1 MDRETK
7 SIPKRLLSFLL
18 PHWKLVI
25 LATIASAIGSSLE
38 ASIPVLIGMV
48 IDILS
53 GKENLISGILK
64 QLGFTNIKLA
74 SINVLP
80 IYILAVIIITG
91 IFTFVMIYTLSLVG
105 QRAIVKI
112 RELLFRRLIRL
123 SLSYHSK
130 IKKGDFIS
138 RVLSDVSTIQDTA
151 NSLKD
156 IIHSTVMVIIILII
170 MFSRYWELTLL
181 TIITFP
187 LLVLIIN
194 RLSERMRSAG
204 RVLQKKIGE
213 ISAYLNEALN
223 GIRLIKAFTREEY
236 EDKRFMNVNI
246 GAFRSW
252 MRTVKLEA
260 MLRPIMELCSGFGMV
275 IVFWLG
281 CKKVMSG
288 EITTGML
295 MEFIGLVMLMYQPIR
310 TLGRVSTTIQ
320 RTFAASERIFEVVD
334 AKEEITEPERPILIE
349 KIMGYVEFKGVYFSY
364 DNNRYVL
371 KNIDLKVE
379 PNDSIALVGPSG
391 AGKTTL
397 VNLIPRF
404 YDTTGGN
411 IFIDGIDI
419 RELPLRKLRS
429 QIGIVPQEMTLF
441 GMTVKENILY
451 GRLNATM
458 DEVVEAAKAAN
469 AHNFIERLPNKY
481 ETQIGESGLILSGG
495 EQQRLAIAR
504 AILSDTRI
512 LILDEATS
520 SVDAESEALIQEAL
534 FRLIKNRTTFIIAH
548 RLSTVIN
555 VSRIVVLDEGNI
567 VEIGDHNSLVRK
579 GGLYARLCK
588 AQLIS

>member
-1 MDRETK
+1 
-7 SIPKRLLSFLL
+7 
-18 PHWKLVI
+18 
-25 LATIASAIGSSLE
+25 
-38 ASIPVLIGMV
+38 
-48 IDILS
+48 
-53 GKENLISGILK
+53 
-64 QLGFTNIKLA
+64 
-74 SINVLP
+74 
-80 IYILAVIIITG
+80 
-91 IFTFVMIYTLSLVG
+91 
-105 QRAIVKI
+105 
-112 RELLFRRLIRL
+112 
-123 SLSYHSK
+123 
-130 IKKGDFIS
+130 
-138 RVLSDVSTIQDTA
+138 
-151 NSLKD
+151 
-156 IIHSTVMVIIILII
+156 
-170 MFSRYWELTLL
+170 
-181 TIITFP
+181 
-187 LLVLIIN
+187 
-194 RLSERMRSAG
+194 
-204 RVLQKKIGE
+204 
-213 ISAYLNEALN
+213 
-223 GIRLIKAFTREEY
+223 
-236 EDKRFMNVNI
+236 
-246 GAFRSW
+246 
-252 MRTVKLEA
+252 
-260 MLRPIMELCSGFGMV
+260 
-275 IVFWLG
+275 
-281 CKKVMSG
+281 
-288 EITTGML
+288 
-295 MEFIGLVMLMYQPIR
+295 MLMYQPIR